1 MNKIF
6 EKIKKV
12 RLLIIA
18 IFCICY
24 FFVITII
31 TGYFNIYN
39 LIWIFIGIIFF
50 IIHLVKRKLL
60 IILNN
65 MHKIL
70 KISLLILV
78 IIFSLSFIITEILII
93 SNAKT
98 NHSENAIY
106 LIILGAGLNKDTPS
120 LTLTKRIHT
129 ALIYS
134 KNNQDV
140 IIIASGGKGGNE
152 IYSEAEVIS
161 KILQENGINSNRIII
176 EDKSRSTYENL
187 KYSGNFIDNF
197 DKKIV
202 IVSSDFHL
210 FRAKYIARKMGYKNI
225 GTLAS
230 KTPSI
235 LLLNYYIREY
245 FAIIKELLV
254 GNI

>member
-6 EKIKKV
+6 DIIKKIKLV
-12 RLLIIA
+12 IIA

-24 FFVITII
+24 FFVITVF

-39 LIWIFIGIIFF
+39 LIWIIIGIIF
-50 IIHLVKRKLL
+50 IIIYLLKRKIYLL
-60 IILNN
+60 FN
-65 MHKIL
+65 MHRLL

-78 IIFSLSFIITEILII
+78 ITFSLSFITIEILII

-98 NHSENAIY
+98 KQSENTIY
-106 LIILGAGLNKDTPS
+106 LIVLGAGLNKDTPS
-120 LTLTKRIHT
+120 LTLRKRIHT
-129 ALIYS
+129 ALNYS
-134 KNNQDV
+134 NNNQTA

-161 KILQENGINSNRIII
+161 KILQENGINNNRIII
-176 EDKSRSTYENL
+176 EDKSRNTYENL
-187 KYSGNFIDNF
+187 KYSGNFVDNF

-202 IVSSDFHL
+202 IVSSEFHL